1 MTRLPGSPRVP
12 EDVPEALQ
20 ANAAGF
26 IAALPASVI
35 LPAGTGK
42 THLLAATA
50 SSIAGDSGRVL
61 VLTHTNAG
69 VFAVN
74 SRLKRFGVARGD
86 VHVATITSFA
96 FRLARAYPVLG
107 QLIVPKVMVPAD
119 SPAYVH
125 AAAKI
130 IAAEHIKAVLAAT
143 YTHVL
148 VDEYQ
153 DCNVDQ
159 HGLVLALR
167 GAVGQMGVFGD
178 PLQAIFGFSEPLP
191 NWDDVI
197 ADFPEHVDIDP
208 QPHRWKGHNEDLG
221 EWLLQVRDRLKPGAT
236 LNLTSGNYPDRVTY
250 ANIAGNRTGLTTAA
264 MSLLNGPADETVLII
279 AANDGIARYLAGE
292 LRGIYT
298 VMEEIEGK
306 FMAKWLDKLEQAEP
320 ADYASWLFDFTRK
333 CHCGYGALEPRP
345 VGKRYADRRTASDL
359 LTAKR
364 EPIRVTI
371 EALDKLVTCPTLTEL
386 AAAMDVIPTTGAL
399 RLHSHEAWYDV
410 KTAIRGAIAH
420 GDDKNVL
427 REELAKARDALRH
440 SGRRERRR
448 IISRTLLV
456 KGLEYDHVLIA
467 DVGKHLEVNDLYV
480 ALTRARKSVH
490 ILGTTDTITL
500 VESPR

>member
-1 MTRLPGSPRVP
+1 MPGDAP
-12 EDVPEALQ
+12 ETLRAD
-20 ANAAGF
+20 AAGF
-26 IAALPASVI
+26 IAALPASVV

-50 SSIAGDSGRVL
+50 SSIANDSGRVL

-74 SRLKRFGVARGD
+74 SRLKRFGIARGD

-107 QLIVPKVMVPAD
+107 QLVVPKAMVPAD
-119 SPAYVH
+119 STAYVR
-125 AAAKI
+125 AAAKV
-130 IAAEHIKAVLAAT
+130 IAADHIKAVLAAT

-153 DCNVDQ
+153 DCNIDQ
-159 HGLVLALR
+159 HRLVLALR
-167 GAVGQMGVFGD
+167 DAVGQLGILGD

-197 ADFPEHVDIDP
+197 ADFPNHTVIDSR
-208 QPHRWKGHNEDLG
+208 PHRWKGHNEDLG

-236 LNLTSGNYPDRVTY
+236 LRLTGGNYPDRVTY
-250 ANIAGNRTGLTTAA
+250 TNIAGNHTGLKTAA
-264 MSLLNGPADETVLII
+264 MSLLNGPDDETVLII
-279 AANDGIARYLAGE
+279 AANDRIARNLAGD
-292 LRGIYT
+292 LRGTYT

-306 FMAKWLDKLEQAEP
+306 FMAKWLEKLEQTEP

-333 CHCGYGALEPRP
+333 CHCGYGALEPTP
-345 VGKRYADRRTASDL
+345 VGKRYAERKTAADL
-359 LTAKR
+359 LTPKR

-371 EALDKLVTCPTLTEL
+371 EALDQLVANPTLPEL
-386 AAAMDVIPTTGAL
+386 VAAMDVIPTTGVL

-427 REELAKARDALRH
+427 RAELAKARDALRH
-440 SGRRERRR
+440 AGRRERRR

-467 DVGKHLEVNDLYV
+467 DIGMHLEVNDLYV
-480 ALTRARKSVH
+480 ALTRARKSIH
-490 ILGTTDTITL
+490 ILGTTDTVTV
-500 VESPR
+500 VESPS

>member
-1 MTRLPGSPRVP
+1 MPDEL
-12 EDVPEALQ
+12 PEALQ
-20 ANAAGF
+20 ADVAGF
-26 IAALPASVI
+26 VAALPASVV

-50 SSIAGDSGRVL
+50 SSIAGDAGRVL

-74 SRLKRFGVARGD
+74 SRLKRFGVARRD

-107 QLIVPKVMVPAD
+107 ELIAPKVMIPAD
-119 SPAYVH
+119 SPSYVR
-125 AAAKI
+125 AATKV

-159 HGLVLALR
+159 HKLVLALR
-167 GAVGQMGVFGD
+167 EAVGQMGILGD
-178 PLQAIFGFSEPLP
+178 PLQAIFGFSDPLP
-191 NWDDVI
+191 DWDDVI
-197 ADFPEHVDIDP
+197 ADFPEHANVDL
-208 QPHRWKGHNEDLG
+208 QPHRWIGHNKDLG
-221 EWLLQVRDRLKPGAT
+221 EWLLEVRDRLKPGAT
-236 LNLTSGNYPDRVTY
+236 LNLTNRNYPNRVTY
-250 ANIAGNRTGLTTAA
+250 TNIAGNRTGLTTAA
-264 MSLLNGPADETVLII
+264 RSLLSEPADETVLII
-279 AANDGIARYLAGE
+279 AANDGIARHLAGE
-292 LRGIYT
+292 LKGTYT

-306 FMAKWLDKLEQAEP
+306 FMAKWLDKLEQTEP
-320 ADYASWLFDFTRK
+320 ADYASWLFEFTKK
-333 CHCGYGALEPRP
+333 CHCGHGALEPKP
-345 VGKRYADRRTASDL
+345 VGKRYTDRKTGADL

-364 EPIRVTI
+364 EPIRITI
-371 EALDKLVTCPTLTEL
+371 EELDNLVTSPTLTTL
-386 AAAMDVIPTTGAL
+386 AAAMDVIPTTKAL

-427 REELAKARDALRH
+427 REELAKARDAVRH
-440 SGRRERRR
+440 SGRRERRH

-467 DVGKHLEVNDLYV
+467 DIARHLQVNDLYV
-480 ALTRARKSVH
+480 ALTRARKSIH
-490 ILGTTDTITL
+490 ILGAVDTITL